1 MNQLIRMVR
10 LLGDDEGSIAH
21 REALVII
28 FRAVGGGA
36 FGAFAGKAVAH
47 WAVICYNKYA
57 DGRKGR
63 DPLPHNKSAPL

>member
-28 FRAVGGGA
+28 SRGVGGA
-36 FGAFAGKAVAH
+36 AFAGKAVAH
-47 WAVICYNKYA
+47 WVVIYYNLSMRMGA
-57 DGRKGR
+57 GR
-63 DPLPHNKSAPL
+63 DPLPHDKKAPL

>member
-28 FRAVGGGA
+28 FRGVGG
-36 FGAFAGKAVAH
+36 GAFAGKAVAH
-47 WAVICYNKYA
+47 LTAICYN
-57 DGRKGR
+57 
-63 DPLPHNKSAPL
+63 